1 MPAYNES
8 KANRFGGMAGSD
20 RDPQSELFVLRAGLT
35 TSEAS
40 PITDW
45 KFSTKPSHA
54 FATAGSPTW
63 GFRFFATSADNA
75 TFTARLSGWR
85 EGGVGRELMTVDVTF
100 GARKTLE
107 LTGAYAATTMYEAD
121 TLTITRDMIDYQT
134 ETEADAH
141 GLILVDTRALSWLA
155 WENTA
160 PGNSSGIYIAGA
172 PGGA

>member
-1 MPAYNES
+1 
-8 KANRFGGMAGSD
+8 MAGSD

-35 TSEAS
+35 TSETT
-40 PITDW
+40 PVTDW
-45 KFSTKPSHA
+45 KFANKPTHA
-54 FATAGSPTW
+54 FATGGIPTW
-63 GFRFFATSADNA
+63 GFRFFATSAENA

-85 EGGVGRELMTVDVTF
+85 EGGVGRELMTVEVRF
-100 GARKTLE
+100 GARATLE

-121 TLTITRDMIDYQT
+121 TLTISRDMIDYQT
-134 ETEADAH
+134 EAVADAH

-160 PGNSSGIYIAGA
+160 PGNASGVYIVGA